1 MVTTGRHLGRGL
13 AVGALVGGTGRLLF
27 AHRRPR
33 PAWLTPVVGASAALL
48 GMVAAARA
56 SRTTGGER
64 HDG

>member
-13 AVGALVGGTGRLLF
+13 AVGALVGGAGRLLF
-27 AHRRPR
+27 AHRRPG
-33 PAWLTPVVGASAALL
+33 PVWLTPVAGASAALL

-64 HDG
+64 RDG